1 MGYLFLFFFN
11 FQGEKGVGK
20 WDSFGDLTQGEQQ
33 TTRTYKPSGDWRS
46 EYWRKRVKSPLIW
59 TQTPKLYSFVL
70 GLSVRPVRIRCCPF
84 AECYD
89 NIFPS
94 QRMLVMHT
102 LLQRVKRVH
111 IRPATS
117 GCWICIRSD
126 RATIWLV
133 KSLAYIVLYHW
144 ATCNIPHTKLSPW
157 FFLSLSLCLFFQ
169 PRL

>member
-59 TQTPKLYSFVL
+59 TQTPKLFSFGL

-89 NIFPS
+89 KIFPS

-111 IRPATS
+111 RPATS

-144 ATCNIPHTKLSPW
+144 ATCNIPHTKLSTS
-157 FFLSLSLCLFFQ
+157 FFLSLSLFSFN
-169 PRL
+169 PGSAF